1 MAALRVPFEATFSL
15 RWFLQGNCISVLYYL
30 LISYPSSSS
39 IFKVLSDHPFICL
52 ILFALLNFTY
62 CWLYYRTW
70 FTRQVAFQGCL
81 LGVLSGIGLII
92 GLSSNTF
99 HPFGWY
105 LIILSFFHFSEFFST
120 CIYNYESLSLDSY
133 LLNHSIAYHVA
144 ALASWLEFFA
154 ELYFFPGL
162 KSLWYISVLGCVLCV
177 AGEFMRKLAMLTAGR
192 SFNHYIQTTKA
203 DDHELVT
210 HGVYSWSRHPSYVG
224 WFYWSLGTQLIL
236 CNPLCLV
243 AYTVTSWRFFNER
256 VEDEE
261 ITLVAFF
268 GQRYVEYQQRVGTG
282 LPFIKGYK
290 L

>member
-1 MAALRVPFEATFSL
+1 MAALRVPPEATFSL
-15 RWFLQGNCISVLYYL
+15 RWFIQGNCISVLYFL
-30 LISYPSSSS
+30 LRSYPSTS
-39 IFKVLSDHPFICL
+39 PFIETFSQRYLESIVVYAL
-52 ILFALLNFTY
+52 INFLY
-62 CWLYYRTW
+62 CWIFYKTY

-81 LGVLSGIGLII
+81 LGVLSGTGLII
-92 GLSSNTF
+92 GFTSNTF

-105 LIILSFFHFSEFFST
+105 LVILSFFHFSEFFST

-144 ALASWLEFFA
+144 ALASWLEFFI

-162 KSLWYISVLGCVLCV
+162 KSLWYISLLGIALCV
-177 AGEFMRKLAMLTAGR
+177 GGEFLRKGAMLTAGR

-203 DDHELVT
+203 DDHDLVT

-224 WFYWSLGTQLIL
+224 WFYWSIGTQLIL
-236 CNPLCLV
+236 CNPLCCL
-243 AYTVTSWRFFNER
+243 AYSITSWRFFNER

-268 GQRYVEYQQRVGTG
+268 GQSYVDYQKKVGTK
-282 LPFIKGYK
+282 LPFIHGYR